1 MLFKFYN
8 AFNMICLDFRYD
20 YMLAFIYTHNI
31 LNIMVASLRSKIKYP
46 YSEIIKLLNNRL
58 SEFNNLI

>member
-1 MLFKFYN
+1 
-8 AFNMICLDFRYD
+8 MICLDFRYD

-46 YSEIIKLLNNRL
+46 YSEKIKLLNNRV

>member
-1 MLFKFYN
+1 
-8 AFNMICLDFRYD
+8 MICLDFRYD

-46 YSEIIKLLNNRL
+46 CSEIIKLLNNRV